1 MAAALRERRVQ
12 GLEAVEKAPYVPD
25 AVEAVETP
33 PLEACLEGYWTV
45 GSEVGD
51 VALSVAYPK
60 VDMALL
66 KRLGMPNYVNEQSFR
81 AQMERVYDGV
91 ADRALEVAFADT

>member
-1 MAAALRERRVQ
+1 
-12 GLEAVEKAPYVPD
+12 
-25 AVEAVETP
+25 
-33 PLEACLEGYWTV
+33 
-45 GSEVGD
+45 
-51 VALSVAYPK
+51 LSIAYPR

-66 KRLGMPNYVNEQSFR
+66 KRLGVPDYVNAQSFR

>member
-1 MAAALRERRVQ
+1 ME
-12 GLEAVEKAPYVPD
+12 D
-25 AVEAVETP
+25 
-33 PLEACLEGYWTV
+33 YWAM
-45 GSEVGD
+45 GAQAEE
-51 VALSVAYPK
+51 VALSIAYPR

-66 KRLGMPNYVNEQSFR
+66 KRLGMPDYVNERSFR